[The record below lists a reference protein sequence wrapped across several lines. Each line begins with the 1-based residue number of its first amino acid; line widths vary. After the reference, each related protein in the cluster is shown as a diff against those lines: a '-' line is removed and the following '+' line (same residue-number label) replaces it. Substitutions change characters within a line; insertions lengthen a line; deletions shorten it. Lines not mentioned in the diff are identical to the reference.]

1 MTELFVLSDVHYD
14 GTAPRTQALVASLD
28 TIARLAATATVV
40 IDGDLTNSGLAAEF
54 EGLGAVLARYPTL
67 TFLLNLGNHD
77 VRGPFSAGWQAAPDA
92 DPAYYH
98 TVSAPAF
105 AALQRRVA
113 LPIQTLYGAMDVG
126 PWRVILL
133 NLERGLK
140 DAAALSDSQLAW
152 LGTELEATAL
162 QPLVFIHQP
171 LDHTHWRS
179 DLYGG
184 FGAFDAPLKRV
195 LAAHPNAVLL
205 SGHIHNGFGYTEV
218 LPRPYATLVDL
229 PAMSVSELGY
239 VGAGLGYR
247 LTAVAAGLS
256 LAAWDFGAATRLAQ
270 FDQLVDLPTLGSLVQ
285 AAATVPRDIAAV
297 LTAVYDQTRLEE
309 LSTPPLA
316 LFGPAVQARC
326 HAWCRTQ
333 RDLNR

>member
-1 MTELFVLSDVHYD
+1 MTDLFVLSDVHYD
-14 GTAPRTQALVASLD
+14 GTAPRTQALGASLD
-28 TIARLAATATVV
+28 TIRRLNPAATVV

-54 EGLGAVLARYPTL
+54 AGLGDLLTQYSPL

-92 DPAYYH
+92 DPAHYH
-98 TVSAPAF
+98 QVTVPSF
-105 AALQRRVA
+105 AAIQRRVGS
-113 LPIQTLYGAMDVG
+113 PIQTLYGAVDVG

-140 DAAALSDSQLAW
+140 DAAALSDTQLAW
-152 LGTELEATAL
+152 LDAELEATAL

-195 LAAHPNAVLL
+195 LAAHPNTVLL

-218 LPRPYATLVDL
+218 IPRTYATLVDL
-229 PAMSVSELGY
+229 PALSVSELGY

-247 LTAVAAGLS
+247 LTAVGAGLA
-256 LAAWDFGAATRLAQ
+256 LAAWDFAAATRLAQ
-270 FDQLVDLPTLGSLVQ
+270 FDQLVDWPTVGSLAQ
-285 AAATVPRDIAAV
+285 TATAVPAAV
-297 LTAVYDQTRLEE
+297 TAALNAAYDQTRLEE

-316 LFGPAVQARC
+316 LFGSPVQAQC
-326 HAWCRTQ
+326 HAWCQAQ